1 MIYNEEI
8 YRLFNF
14 PNMIT
19 YLATLS
25 NDQGESIPKA
35 DNIIMELIYALEK
48 KRNELNYIKLK
59 REFSFTLLT
68 AKNDE
73 LKDYSTPEVAKILGR
88 TPATVR
94 SYIKSGKLKAYKTF
108 NEDFRVTKEDLS
120 NFLNTIR
127 ISRKVN

>member
-14 PNMIT
+14 PNMVT

-48 KRNELNYIKLK
+48 KRNELSYIKLK

-94 SYIKSGKLKAYKTF
+94 SYIKSGKLKAYQTF

-120 NFLNTIR
+120 NFLNTMR